1 MQIILNNSSMVP
13 VYEQLTGQIKHAIID
28 GALAEGEV
36 LPSVRNLSAELR
48 ISALTV
54 KKAYDKLEVPP
65 PTASWPSKPEGRLS
79 RRILRPRLHE
89 QKRSALRSARSA
101 RSSTFFSR
109 NPDPRHRTQGGTL
122 L

>member
-54 KKAYDKLEVPP
+54 KKAYDKLEE
-65 PTASWPSKPEGRLS
+65 EGFVVKEGCRGGFCD
-79 RRILRPRLHE
+79 RGCTIKNGRTYG
-89 QKRSALRSARSA
+89 AR
-101 RSSTFFSR
+101 
-109 NPDPRHRTQGGTL
+109 DP
-122 L
+122 